1 MNRKNLVSHLEN
13 CNPDQLEFLPPEKTS
28 RVRRH
33 IMHKDIS
40 WAVNQRSG
48 SRKVPDPDPD
58 PRIPNSRPY
67 IRILFCDCKL

>member
-33 IMHKDIS
+33 IMQKNIS
-40 WAVNQRSG
+40 GAVNQSFG
-48 SRKVPDPDPD
+48 SRNIADPD
-58 PRIPNSRPY
+58 PRIPNSRP
-67 IRILFCDCKL
+67 

>member
-33 IMHKDIS
+33 H
-40 WAVNQRSG
+40 A
-48 SRKVPDPDPD
+48 
-58 PRIPNSRPY
+58 
-67 IRILFCDCKL
+67 

>member
-40 WAVNQRSG
+40 GAGNQSFG
-48 SRKVPDPDPD
+48 SRKVPDPEAIDPD
-58 PRIPNSRPY
+58 LFP
-67 IRILFCDCKL
+67 IL